1 VLWTSIPYLL
11 LNRRVHWRRLLAA
24 GAMTGAGTAVFGVAT
39 TVYMPAVVTS
49 STQDFGLFGITIS
62 IIGWLLAAMGVLVA
76 STVLGAE
83 FDASL
88 DPWIWRLKTRFRL
101 YDPEQGP
108 PAEHPRESGGL
119 SRGDLLALVRVL
131 YNWLTM
137 TAAVYVATSLIPGIH
152 ITGGLPTY
160 LVLSIILGLVNAVLG
175 PLLYL
180 VAFPLTALT
189 FGASALVVNGVLL
202 AVTAGLSERLSID
215 GLGSAV
221 AGALVIAVV
230 ASLLELVLRPTLRG
244 VTHQG

>member
-1 VLWTSIPYLL
+1 
-11 LNRRVHWRRLLAA
+11 
-24 GAMTGAGTAVFGVAT
+24 M
-39 TVYMPAVVTS
+39 
-49 STQDFGLFGITIS
+49 
-62 IIGWLLAAMGVLVA
+62 
-76 STVLGAE
+76 
-83 FDASL
+83 
-88 DPWIWRLKTRFRL
+88 
-101 YDPEQGP
+101 
-108 PAEHPRESGGL
+108 
-119 SRGDLLALVRVL
+119 
-131 YNWLTM
+131 
-137 TAAVYVATSLIPGIH
+137 YVATSLIPGIH
-152 ITGGLPTY
+152 VTGGLPTY